1 MAEWVVRFS
10 RPVIYQP
17 DHPIAQREIA
27 VMLVNAPTAAA
38 ASMHA
43 IRVTVG
49 ETEILS
55 VLPPDADAAG
65 VDAARAAE
73 PPPPPP
79 PAADQDA
86 SFFMAPEEDL
96 RGGP

>member
-1 MAEWVVRFS
+1 MPEWVVRF
-10 RPVIYQP
+10 REPVKYQP
-17 DHPIAQREIA
+17 DHLIARRSVD

-38 ASMHA
+38 AQVHA

-55 VLPPDADAAG
+55 VLSPDEDAAG
-65 VDAARAAE
+65 LAAARAAE
-73 PPPPPP
+73 PPPPPLP
-79 PAADQDA
+79 PDDEQ
-86 SFFMAPEEDL
+86 SFFAAPPEVL